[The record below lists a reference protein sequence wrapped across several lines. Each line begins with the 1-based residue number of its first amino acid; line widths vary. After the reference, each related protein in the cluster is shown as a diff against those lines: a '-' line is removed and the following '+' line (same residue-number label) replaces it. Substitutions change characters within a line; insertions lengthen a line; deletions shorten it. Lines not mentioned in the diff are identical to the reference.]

1 MPPRHDRYHQPEY
14 NNKNDPEIDLP
25 PSLKEAI
32 ISFIL
37 TSACRYF
44 RGYETKVNA
53 YSCDQV
59 CRCSRYRLQ
68 TS

>member
-1 MPPRHDRYHQPEY
+1 MKIVHFSQMTQIAVNWMPPRHDRYHQPEY

-37 TSACRYF
+37 KMGVEILEAM
-44 RGYETKVNA
+44 
-53 YSCDQV
+53 
-59 CRCSRYRLQ
+59 
-68 TS
+68 